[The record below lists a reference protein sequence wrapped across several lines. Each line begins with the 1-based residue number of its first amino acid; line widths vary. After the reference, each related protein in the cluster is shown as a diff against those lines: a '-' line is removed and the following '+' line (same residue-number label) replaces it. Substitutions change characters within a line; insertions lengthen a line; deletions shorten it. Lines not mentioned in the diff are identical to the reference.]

1 MNKGKGKAWICG
13 KTKKSP
19 LNLWGD
25 SEGVSLLIYNNPNTK
40 EKRQNLRNNQTEA
53 EKKLWKYLRGEQ
65 LGVKFRRQ
73 YGIGNYITDFYCPQL
88 KLVIE
93 VDGGQHYTEEGL
105 EYDKIREEYMKS
117 LGIKTI
123 RFSNADVLTNIEGVL
138 EIIKGA
144 I

>member
-1 MNKGKGKAWICG
+1 M
-13 KTKKSP
+13 
-19 LNLWGD
+19 
-25 SEGVSLLIYNNPNTK
+25 IYNNPNTK

-73 YGIGNYITDFYCPQL
+73 YGIGNYIADFYCPKL

-93 VDGGQHYTEEGL
+93 LDGGQHYTKEGM
-105 EYDKIREEYMKS
+105 EYDKIRENYMSS

-123 RFSNADVLTNIEGVL
+123 RFSNIDVMGNIEGVL
-138 EIIKGA
+138 EIIKGD